1 MGYTVDD
8 KHHGILGKIVHID
21 DSTINTLFVV
31 GRDASELLIPAN
43 DDFVI
48 SVDRENKIIKMDVPN
63 GLLNL

>member
-1 MGYTVDD
+1 MVSW
-8 KHHGILGKIVHID
+8 GKIVHID

-48 SVDRENKIIKMDVPN
+48 SVDRENKIIKMDVLN